1 MGCRAADDQ
10 SAMLRLARSPVGV
23 VVSRTAPGRG
33 AWLHP
38 GCGAQALRRRAVP
51 RALRVASGDLDGL
64 VEAVALVD
72 ADGSAWEK
80 QGPTH

>member
-1 MGCRAADDQ
+1 
-10 SAMLRLARSPVGV
+10 
-23 VVSRTAPGRG
+23 
-33 AWLHP
+33 LHP